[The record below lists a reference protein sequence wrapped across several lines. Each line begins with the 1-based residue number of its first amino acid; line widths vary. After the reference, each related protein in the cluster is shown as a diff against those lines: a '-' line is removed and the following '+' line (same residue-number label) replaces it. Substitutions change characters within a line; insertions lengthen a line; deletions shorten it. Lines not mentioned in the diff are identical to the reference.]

1 MGAACRSLRYE
12 LLMFLFAF
20 EVNDAQDTCT
30 CKCSYGDSG
39 IQEKRRLIA
48 GLTGG
53 ATGGVVR
60 FFRKLLS
67 CVRSDLHPSD
77 PHGKQSHARFSVCIV
92 ELFKDN
98 HILSG
103 KSRSVEGKGNFHR
116 AASFFCFK
124 FCLSGNW
131 FSVFLTKPLRFPYL
145 SGSDDFVLRSR
156 HQTMISD
163 RIYDS
168 LPWKQRTS

>member
-20 EVNDAQDTCT
+20 VGNDAQDTCT

-39 IQEKRRLIA
+39 IQEMRRLIA
-48 GLTGG
+48 GLYRRSYRRRL
-53 ATGGVVR
+53 R
-60 FFRKLLS
+60 FFRKLRHVYGLTFILQILMGS
-67 CVRSDLHPSD
+67 NLML
-77 PHGKQSHARFSVCIV
+77 GFSVCIV

-131 FSVFLTKPLRFPYL
+131 FSVF
-145 SGSDDFVLRSR
+145 
-156 HQTMISD
+156 
-163 RIYDS
+163 
-168 LPWKQRTS
+168 